1 MQTHRGIML
10 ALCCTLW
17 KKIIQALRN
26 ASHSMEMHC
35 FTAWLHMQGVWGGF
49 TVLALSEFLT
59 RGVISE
65 LGISKHSE
73 GVSFSSHWNDEIAF
87 AWLYPCCDTV
97 LVKDSWNSHC
107 ELPHR
112 PTRSF
117 QDALA
122 FFPAAS
128 TSLEPSHTSRVL
140 PAFLVGWGHKAP
152 QGAAN
157 LLHCVLHQKS
167 RHHLAYISCRASSF
181 DSVCWCTLHSHTG
194 FIGISS
200 RKSGITVISWL

>member
-1 MQTHRGIML
+1 MHKHVSFTHIDIYIWFNTLGSPEDVQTHRDIIL
-10 ALCCTLW
+10 ILCCTLW
-17 KKIIQALRN
+17 KKIIQALSN
-26 ASHSMEMHC
+26 ASHTMEMHC

-49 TVLALSEFLT
+49 TVLALSGFLT

-65 LGISKHSE
+65 LGIFKHSG

-97 LVKDSWNSHC
+97 LVKDSWNSHR

-122 FFPAAS
+122 FSPAAS
-128 TSLEPSHTSRVL
+128 TSLAPS
-140 PAFLVGWGHKAP
+140 
-152 QGAAN
+152 
-157 LLHCVLHQKS
+157 
-167 RHHLAYISCRASSF
+167 LAEF
-181 DSVCWCTLHSHTG
+181 QHFW
-194 FIGISS
+194 
-200 RKSGITVISWL
+200 